1 VALGNVLPKSRP
13 GFFVGIR
20 TPWAIMDPDNWIA
33 THRYGG
39 RIMMGA
45 GFGLVLVAL
54 LPMQSETRTSF
65 VIALLLVMVATPIL
79 YSFFYWRR
87 THRAG

>member
-1 VALGNVLPKSRP
+1 MIL
-13 GFFVGIR
+13 VG
-20 TPWAIMDPDNWIA
+20 
-33 THRYGG
+33 
-39 RIMMGA
+39 
-45 GFGLVLVAL
+45 L
-54 LPMQSETRTSF
+54 LPMQGETRTSF